1 MKKTHAYF
9 VSWTYNEL
17 GIYFGNSLIYSELRG
32 EDLLKFIISKV
43 TSEVP
48 KAIILSIN
56 KLDQRWLY
64 EMGY

>member
-17 GIYFGNSLIYSELRG
+17 GIYFGNSLIYSELKG
-32 EDLLKFIISKV
+32 EDLLKFIVLKV
-43 TSEVP
+43 TSEIP

-56 KLDQRWLY
+56 KLD
-64 EMGY
+64 

>member
-1 MKKTHAYF
+1 MKKTHTYF

-56 KLDQRWLY
+56 KLD
-64 EMGY
+64 

>member
-17 GIYFGNSLIYSELRG
+17 GIYFGNSLIYSELGG

-56 KLDQRWLY
+56 KLD
-64 EMGY
+64 

>member
-9 VSWTYNEL
+9 VSWTES

-43 TSEVP
+43 TSEVL

-56 KLDQRWLY
+56 KLD
-64 EMGY
+64 

>member
-9 VSWTYNEL
+9 VSWTYSEL

-56 KLDQRWLY
+56 KLD
-64 EMGY
+64 

>member
-9 VSWTYNEL
+9 VSWTCNEL

-56 KLDQRWLY
+56 KLD
-64 EMGY
+64 

>member
-9 VSWTYNEL
+9 VSWTEP

-56 KLDQRWLY
+56 KLD
-64 EMGY
+64 

>member
-17 GIYFGNSLIYSELRG
+17 GIYFGNSLIYSELRV

-56 KLDQRWLY
+56 KLD
-64 EMGY
+64 